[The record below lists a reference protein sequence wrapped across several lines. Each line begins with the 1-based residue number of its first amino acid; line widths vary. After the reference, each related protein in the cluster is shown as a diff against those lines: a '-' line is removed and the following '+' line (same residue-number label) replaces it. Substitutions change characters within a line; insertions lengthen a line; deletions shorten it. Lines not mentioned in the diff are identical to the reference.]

1 MKVQKNICSFS
12 ARLSHDFFILESKRK
27 VTMNET
33 IFHSKVAINTVQ
45 FATLNRNYLISYFF
59 FRNCRARYFFIQK
72 CQAGY
77 FFIPKD
83 QLCHFRSKLSS
94 LQLFDWKQCQATF
107 TLIPFQSQVASLL
120 LFHWFADFLFTVYK
134 NDFFTF
140 LFKLSSLKIQFG
152 LSDTS
157 HGSFKQRKI
166 ALR

>member
-1 MKVQKNICSFS
+1 MLKVQKNICLFS
-12 ARLSHDFFILESKRK
+12 ARLSQDFFILESKRK
-27 VTMNET
+27 GTMNET
-33 IFHSKVAINTVQ
+33 IFHSNVAINM
-45 FATLNRNYLISYFF
+45 FATLNRNYPISYFSI
-59 FRNCRARYFFIQK
+59 RNCRACYFFIQK
-72 CQAGY
+72 CQTGY
-77 FFIPKD
+77 FFIPKG
-83 QLCHFRSKLSS
+83 QLCHFHSKLSS

-107 TLIPFQSQVASLL
+107 TLLPFHSQVASLL

-157 HGSFKQRKI
+157 HGSFKQWKI